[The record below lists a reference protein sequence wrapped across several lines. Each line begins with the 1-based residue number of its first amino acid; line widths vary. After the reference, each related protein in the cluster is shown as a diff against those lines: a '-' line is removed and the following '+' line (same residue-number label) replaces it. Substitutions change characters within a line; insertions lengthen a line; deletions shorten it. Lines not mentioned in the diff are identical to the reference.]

1 MTIRDCFPASV
12 ATTAGLFLSAFFP
25 FFPVSTLFLLGVLFF
40 LLMLS
45 NLSSSSGLLALFLSG
60 SFLGGIFILSPA
72 TPSPHERRP
81 RLIETCLDA
90 IPDPAKGGVW
100 VAGIAQALPGSG
112 SERIRIF
119 IPEGRLPL
127 DPLVRGDCL
136 AGEVT
141 PLRLP
146 PDGFPVAHA
155 SGAYRID
162 EASPLT
168 FYPGTSPA
176 SRFFRK
182 IAALS
187 ENLSLSLR
195 DDYPADTAGLLAALV
210 LSDTRFLSPDSL
222 SDFRKAGVSHLLSVS
237 GEHMTLL
244 ALFLGGAFLLILR
257 ILPLT
262 LLRTL
267 SVRFPLSR
275 LLLVPTLPLLGL
287 YTVMIGLPPAA
298 VRAFLAFGLLAVLKI
313 VFVDLSFP
321 EILGLSTIIMLAFM
335 PSLARSLSFILSLLA
350 LWALILRQS
359 PLAEK
364 NKNGKGFDSPLQSF
378 RSGILIT
385 LFTTPLLALV
395 FRTASP
401 AGIVANPVLVPI
413 AGDLLLPLGFFDLFL
428 RMLLPH
434 TPWVLVLLTGAL
446 SHAVLGLAAGF
457 ASLPGSALT
466 LPRANPLLVLLFYLA
481 IFLLMISSRPS
492 IRRSAPLLLFLFCA
506 ALLIPGSPE
515 KKDPALALST
525 TSSGPPRYRP
535 ERERE
540 NLTRLLGAHFKD
552 KILREEVQ

>member
-1 MTIRDCFPASV
+1 MPVFRDWMN
-12 ATTAGLFLSAFFP
+12 ATRPDREVELRRKGESLFLQGDSSDYFYVVKEGRILFVKESPFGTPLVLERLLPGDFVAGFAVIFDFP
-25 FFPVSTLFLLGVLFF
+25 YPAGAIADCPSKAVGYAKK
-40 LLMLS
+40 
-45 NLSSSSGLLALFLSG
+45 NLHLALERDRELRREVNTELGERFRMYQSRLLYAHMPIEVRLSQALVALSG
-60 SFLGGIFILSPA
+60 
-72 TPSPHERRP
+72 R
-81 RLIETCLDA
+81 
-90 IPDPAKGGVW
+90 
-100 VAGIAQALPGSG
+100 
-112 SERIRIF
+112 
-119 IPEGRLPL
+119 
-127 DPLVRGDCL
+127 
-136 AGEVT
+136 
-141 PLRLP
+141 
-146 PDGFPVAHA
+146 
-155 SGAYRID
+155 
-162 EASPLT
+162 
-168 FYPGTSPA
+168 
-176 SRFFRK
+176 
-182 IAALS
+182 
-187 ENLSLSLR
+187 
-195 DDYPADTAGLLAALV
+195 
-210 LSDTRFLSPDSL
+210 SPDSAP
-222 SDFRKAGVSHLLSVS
+222 SDAGTKAYRDSIAI
-237 GEHMTLL
+237 T
-244 ALFLGGAFLLILR
+244 
-257 ILPLT
+257 
-262 LLRTL
+262 RT
-267 SVRFPLSR
+267 V
-275 LLLVPTLPLLGL
+275 
-287 YTVMIGLPPAA
+287 
-298 VRAFLAFGLLAVLKI
+298 
-313 VFVDLSFP
+313 
-321 EILGLSTIIMLAFM
+321 LAFM